1 MSVGRAVPISARA
14 LLLVLAA
21 IGATIVL
28 VAPIDLSVA
37 DRPGTATAIAD
48 GFVPLGEA
56 SGAGLAAAAPAPELV
71 GAGEPPLLDLDGRE
85 VRLLDFRGRPVWIVF
100 WATWCPPCREEMPA
114 LSAAA
119 EAYADQGLTMLAI
132 NVEEPPA
139 VAEAYVTELGLDMT
153 VLSDP
158 RGRSMRQWGVFG
170 LPTHY
175 LVGPDGTIA
184 WRSFGPLSSAEIE
197 RRAADATRVI
207 TPGDG

>member
-1 MSVGRAVPISARA
+1 MSVNRAARTSVRAA
-14 LLLVLAA
+14 LVVLGSIGAA
-21 IGATIVL
+21 IVL
-28 VAPIDLSVA
+28 LAPIDLGVG
-37 DRPGTATAIAD
+37 DRPGNATAVAE
-48 GFVPLGEA
+48 GFVPLSEA
-56 SGAGLAAAAPAPELV
+56 SGTGLATTAPAPELV

-85 VRLLDFRGRPVWIVF
+85 VQLLDFRGRPVWIVF

-119 EAYADQGLTMLAI
+119 QAYADRGLVMLAI

-158 RGRSMRQWGVFG
+158 RGRSMRAWGVFG

-197 RRAADATRVI
+197 RRAADATRMT
-207 TPGDG
+207 TPGGG